1 MKNYKSETKKGKPR
15 ELTRGGGGRKQW
27 LPLVKILLFAQSVH
41 RAVEVRNFQ
50 DAEAVK
56 SWFKGGYGCGSG
68 CGCSRVFA
76 IFMCFWS
83 TFAKF
88 LFCASDCN
96 FKCVFDRGVRCV
108 SALVS
113 SGGFCSFLFH
123 FCITV

>member
-1 MKNYKSETKKGKPR
+1 MRFCRSGCGS
-15 ELTRGGGGRKQW
+15 GG
-27 LPLVKILLFAQSVH
+27 
-41 RAVEVRNFQ
+41 
-50 DAEAVK
+50 
-56 SWFKGGYGCGSG
+56 GSG

-113 SGGFCSFLFH
+113 SRGFCSFFVSLLQH
-123 FCITV
+123 SLNCN